1 MTPRMIGRV
10 TICKRADS
18 TWPFSDLANRRWQLH
33 DVIRDVT
40 YDRDGSDL
48 AAGGLYLDEP
58 PWKASIFALTKR
70 DEETE
75 VPR

>member
-1 MTPRMIGRV
+1 MNYAPNQGQCYVRL
-10 TICKRADS
+10 
-18 TWPFSDLANRRWQLH
+18 PFSDLANRRWRLH

-58 PWKASIFALTKR
+58 PWQCHAFTMVT
-70 DEETE
+70 D
-75 VPR
+75 PM